1 MSSWISVKDRLPE
14 FGERVLTYNPT
25 TKYDSQRIMVST
37 LKSNYINDPDTGR
50 PLFLVKVLNPVGLG
64 GYLHDVSH
72 WQPVPEPP
80 SVMHK
85 EECEN

>member
-1 MSSWISVKDRLPE
+1 MTKWISVKDRLPE
-14 FGERVLTYNPT
+14 FGELVLTYNPT

-50 PLFLVKVLNPVGLG
+50 PLFLVKVLNPFGLG

-72 WQPVPEPP
+72 WQPLPEPP

-85 EECEN
+85 EE